1 MARKV
6 PGINTG
12 ASADISFLL
21 LTFFLLTSS
30 INTEQGIPRRLPPPK
45 DEKAQDQIVD
55 INQRNVLNVLVNFQ
69 DQISV
74 NEEQMDISMLKQ
86 TAFEF
91 LENANNDPHKPEKK
105 IVYIDHLGE
114 FAVSQGVIS
123 LTNDQ
128 STSYNMYV
136 QVQNELQRAVNEL
149 RDKVSI
155 NYFGKK
161 YDVLDT
167 ALQKSIQKAVPMNIS
182 EAPPIDY
189 GQNE

>member
-12 ASADISFLL
+12 SSADISFLL

-45 DEKAQDQIVD
+45 EKDTKEQKVD
-55 INQRNVLNVLVNFQ
+55 INQRNVLNVVVNFQ
-69 DQISV
+69 DQVSV
-74 NEEQMDISMLKQ
+74 NGEQMDISQLKQ
-86 TAFEF
+86 TAMEF
-91 LENANNDPHKPEKK
+91 LENASNDPHKPEKK
-105 IVYIDHLGE
+105 YVDIDNMGE
-114 FAVSQGVIS
+114 YAVSQGVIS

-128 STSYNMYV
+128 GTTYNMYV
-136 QVQNELQRAVNEL
+136 QVQNELTRAVNEL
-149 RDKVSI
+149 RDKVSS

-161 YDVLDT
+161 YDALDT

-189 GQNE
+189 GKTE